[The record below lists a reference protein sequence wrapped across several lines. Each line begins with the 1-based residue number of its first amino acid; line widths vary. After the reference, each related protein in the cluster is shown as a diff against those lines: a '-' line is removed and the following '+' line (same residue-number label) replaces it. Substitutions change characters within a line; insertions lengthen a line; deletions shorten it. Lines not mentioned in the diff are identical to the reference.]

1 MRGRLAITA
10 LLALTLGVGA
20 APARGELFQ
29 KENIRIAFS
38 GGFSP
43 HSLPRESAAPVTIE
57 LDSSIST
64 VDGSQPPALRNLE
77 IALNGRGRLST
88 LGLPSCS
95 TAVLQSTTTETAL
108 HRCRDALVGHG
119 SFTAALDS
127 TQALIP
133 ARGKILAFNGSRAGK
148 PQVLL
153 HLYGS
158 VPVQATFVLP
168 LKIERHRQGQL
179 GTVLAT
185 KIPVLAGG
193 LGSITAVKLKIGRR
207 YDFRGERRSFLS
219 ASCSAPAGFE
229 SVPSF
234 PFARGRFHFADG
246 TRMVTPLN
254 RDCRVRQ

>member
-1 MRGRLAITA
+1 MRGRLAIAA
-10 LLALTLGVGA
+10 LLALTIGVGA
-20 APARGELFQ
+20 TPARGEFFQ
-29 KENIRIAFS
+29 QDNIRIDFS

-43 HSLPRESAAPVTIE
+43 HTLPREAPAPVTIE
-57 LDSSIST
+57 LDSSISS

-77 IALNGRGRLST
+77 IALNSRGRLT
-88 LGLPSCS
+88 TRGLPSCT

-108 HRCRDALVGHG
+108 QRCRDALVGHG
-119 SFTAALDS
+119 TFAAALDS
-127 TQALIP
+127 TQAQIP
-133 ARGKILAFNGSRAGK
+133 ARGKILAFNGSRGGR
-148 PQVLL
+148 PEVLL

-168 LKIERHRQGQL
+168 LKIERRQKGQL

-207 YDFRGERRSFLS
+207 YSSDGQRRSFLS

-229 SVPSF
+229 LVPSF
-234 PFARGRFHFADG
+234 PFARGTFHFADG

-254 RDCRVRQ
+254 RECRVR

>member
-1 MRGRLAITA
+1 MRHRLAISA
-10 LLALTLGVGA
+10 LMALMIGVGA
-20 APARGELFQ
+20 APARGEVFQ
-29 KENIRIAFS
+29 KHNIRIAFS

-43 HSLPRESAAPVTIE
+43 HALPREEPAPVTIE

-77 IALNGRGRLST
+77 IALNSQGRLST
-88 LGLPSCS
+88 RGLPACT

-108 HRCRDALVGHG
+108 NRCRDALVGHG
-119 SFTAALDS
+119 SFSAALDS
-127 TQALIP
+127 NQALIP
-133 ARGKILAFNGSRAGK
+133 ARGKILAFNGSRGGK
-148 PQVLL
+148 PEVLL

-168 LKIERHRQGQL
+168 LRIERRHKGRL

-207 YDFRGERRSFLS
+207 YGSEGQRRSFLS
-219 ASCSAPAGFE
+219 ASCALPAGFN
-229 SVPSF
+229 SAPF
-234 PFARGRFHFADG
+234 AFARGSFEFADE
-246 TRMVTPLN
+246 TRIQTPLS
-254 RDCRVRQ
+254 RTCRVRS

>member
-1 MRGRLAITA
+1 MI
-10 LLALTLGVGA
+10 GVGA
-20 APARGELFQ
+20 APARGEFFQ
-29 KENIRIAFS
+29 EHNIRIAFS
-38 GGFSP
+38 GGFTP
-43 HSLPRESAAPVTIE
+43 HSLPREKATPVTIE

-77 IALNGRGRLST
+77 IALNSQGHLST
-88 LGLPSCS
+88 RGLPTCT

-108 HRCRDALVGHG
+108 SRCRDALVGHG
-119 SFTAALDS
+119 SFGAALDS

-133 ARGKILAFNGSRAGK
+133 ARGKILAFNGTRGGRPAL
-148 PQVLL
+148 LL

-168 LKIERHRQGQL
+168 LKIEQRQKGRL

-207 YDFRGERRSFLS
+207 YSSEGQRRSFLS
-219 ASCSAPAGFE
+219 ASCAALSGFNSAL
-229 SVPSF
+229 F
-234 PFARGRFHFADG
+234 PFARGSFHFTDG
-246 TRMVTPLN
+246 TEIDTTLTRE
-254 RDCRVRQ
+254 CRVRQ